1 MTEKQSKTREP
12 TPKQRLFA
20 ENIAAGVNPADAYRA
35 AYGCEKSKP
44 ETVATE
50 AKRLLANPHVA
61 PLIAEL
67 RRAAANDAIC
77 TRTALL
83 DRLEAVNRKAYDE
96 LTAEGA
102 TVSPAAFRAFMDTYG
117 ELKGSVIDDRWTSI
131 ANDEAQAQADD
142 MFVMFD
148 KRVWFK

>member
-1 MTEKQSKTREP
+1 MTEKKDKAREP

-20 ENIAAGVNPADAYRA
+20 ECIAAGINPADAYRA
-35 AYGCEKSKP
+35 AYGCENSKP

-50 AKRLLANPHVA
+50 ARRLLVNPHVA

-67 RRAAANDAIC
+67 KQAAANDAIC

-117 ELKGSVIDDRWTSI
+117 ELKDNVVDDRWTAI
-131 ANDEAQAQADD
+131 ANDEAQAQVDD
-142 MFVMFD
+142 MFAVFD